1 MGRLARLQALFE
13 NVINQNFAASMTD
26 WSAACLPRSDG
37 LSSSG
42 LAAAPRVGC
51 GVEGVGHAR
60 CMATKVGPQGSAQET
75 QK

>member
-13 NVINQNFAASMTD
+13 NVINQNFAGSMTD
-26 WSAACLPRSDG
+26 LKTARLPRSDG

-51 GVEGVGHAR
+51 GVEAVGHAW
-60 CMATKVGPQGSAQET
+60 CMATKVGPQGTAQET